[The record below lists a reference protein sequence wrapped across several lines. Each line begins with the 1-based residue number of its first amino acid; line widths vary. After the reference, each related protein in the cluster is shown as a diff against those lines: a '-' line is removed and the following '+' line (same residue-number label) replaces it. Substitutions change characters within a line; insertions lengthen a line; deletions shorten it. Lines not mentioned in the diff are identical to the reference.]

1 MFWLLCVGAGLS
13 LWFGNTAVSSG
24 GDAWGFV
31 WLSLV
36 FLVGMFFAGRK

>member
-1 MFWLLCVGAGLS
+1 VFWLLGFGAGLS
-13 LWFGNTAVSSG
+13 LWFGNNALGSG

-36 FLVGMFFAGRK
+36 FLVGMFFADRK